1 MGLFSD
7 DERKREKQE
16 RERKKQE
23 MLALYGMQLP
33 FASIST
39 PYVEGNL
46 AFPLNSFV
54 DLTGYEKG
62 ILLHQGRLF
71 GEGVSQFIYYDHLEP
86 IAIKTEEE
94 VYRDV
99 SLGKLILFGPLAF
112 GMKNKRV
119 ERKRYLLLSFD
130 EYFGIFTCGFG
141 CPTFV
146 LNVNEAR
153 MKYLNSLNKE
163 DATS

>member
-1 MGLFSD
+1 MNA
-7 DERKREKQE
+7 DERERRKQE
-16 RERKKQE
+16 REQKKQE
-23 MLALYGMQLP
+23 ILALYGNEVP

-46 AFPLNSFV
+46 AFPLNSYV
-54 DLTGYEKG
+54 NLTGYEKG
-62 ILLHQGRLF
+62 ILLHQDRLF
-71 GEGVSQFIYYDHLEP
+71 GESVSQFVYYDHLKP
-86 IAIKTEEE
+86 IVIQTKEEI
-94 VYRDV
+94 YRDV

-112 GMKNKRV
+112 GMKDKKV
-119 ERKRYLLLSFD
+119 ERKRYFLISFD

-146 LNVNEAR
+146 LKVNEAR